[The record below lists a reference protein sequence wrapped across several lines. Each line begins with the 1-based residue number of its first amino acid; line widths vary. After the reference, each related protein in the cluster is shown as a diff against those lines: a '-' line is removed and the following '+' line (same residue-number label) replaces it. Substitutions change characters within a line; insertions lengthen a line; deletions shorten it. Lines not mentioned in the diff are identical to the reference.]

1 MYSEKRFLLNE
12 GYCFKVF
19 CVGKIIIFNQE
30 GFYLTELC
38 INGYLYRTKEGGGR
52 HDLLLRCR

>member
-1 MYSEKRFLLNE
+1 MRDTVLKYFVLE
-12 GYCFKVF
+12 
-19 CVGKIIIFNQE
+19 KIIIFNQE

-38 INGYLYRTKEGGGR
+38 INGYLYRTKGGGGR

>member
-1 MYSEKRFLLNE
+1 MRDTVLKYFVL
-12 GYCFKVF
+12 
-19 CVGKIIIFNQE
+19 GKIIIFNQE

-38 INGYLYRTKEGGGR
+38 INGYLYRTKGGGGR